1 MSLIQLDDG
10 IFLDLTALG
19 YVRFENTD
27 DEAKAYLRFKDGAS
41 ETLTGVSAQNLY
53 PLLSGHVAEDDQSA
67 GLQHAE
73 PATESAD
80 HAPQPIR
87 LGNLV
92 INTALPGGRGR
103 NKAWFYRKD
112 ENGHEYLLAFVN
124 AKGSCSIRTFDGE
137 KGIFLGKHS
146 QPGNFQD
153 QFADLIAGATEVT
166 VSSQPNLERD
176 CKERLPEHLL
186 AYLRKQIG

>member
-1 MSLIQLDDG
+1 MSLTQLDDG

-19 YVRFENTD
+19 YVRFENLD
-27 DEAKAYLRFKDGAS
+27 DRPKAYLRFKDGAS
-41 ETLTGVSAQNLY
+41 ETLAGAPVQTLY
-53 PLLSGHVAEDDQSA
+53 PLVCGRASEGDHVAGSQGAEATTDSTGHVPQS
-67 GLQHAE
+67 
-73 PATESAD
+73 S
-80 HAPQPIR
+80 R

-103 NKAWFYRKD
+103 NKAWYYRKD
-112 ENGHEYLLAFVN
+112 ENGREYFLAFVN
-124 AKGSCSIRTFDGE
+124 AKGSCSIRTFDSQ

-146 QPGNFQD
+146 RPGNYQD

-176 CKERLPEHLL
+176 CKERLPDHLL

>member
-19 YVRFENTD
+19 YVRFENVD
-27 DEAKAYLRFKDGAS
+27 DQPKAYLRFKDGAS
-41 ETLTGVSAQNLY
+41 ETLAGVPAQNLY
-53 PLLSGHVAEDDQSA
+53 PLLSGRVSEDDHVAGSQD
-67 GLQHAE
+67 AE
-73 PATESAD
+73 AATDSGG
-80 HAPQPIR
+80 HVPRPIR

-103 NKAWFYRKD
+103 NKAWFYHKD
-112 ENGHEYLLAFVN
+112 ENGREYFLAFVN
-124 AKGSCSIRTFDGE
+124 AKGSCSIRTFDSE

-146 QPGNFQD
+146 QPGNYQD
-153 QFADLIAGATEVT
+153 QFADLIAGATDVT

-176 CKERLPEHLL
+176 CKERLPDHLL